1 MKKFFVTLL
10 GVLMAVG
17 LGTAAMAAPTLSFDI
32 DFYGD
37 HTSYDKGVFD
47 TGSTIDLIVGQS
59 VNVDILFS
67 VTEEGIV
74 AGGFTIPINSATLS
88 ASDLSF
94 PTPFINAGYSGIDAD
109 KIDYEAMAWP
119 GGTVVGPGSD
129 YLFASFVLTCSGLGL
144 DELWLNDLDSRIQWV
159 TSPSGFDLDD
169 QLGVKLASVNN
180 NVPIPGALWLLGSGL
195 IGLFGIRRRMKK

>member
-17 LGTAAMAAPTLSFDI
+17 FGTAAMAAPTLNFDI
-32 DFYGD
+32 DFYSD
-37 HTSYDKGVFD
+37 STPYDEGVFD

-59 VNVDILFS
+59 VNVDIYFS
-67 VTEEGIV
+67 VTEEGV
-74 AGGFTIPINSATLS
+74 SGGGFTIPINSATLS
-88 ASDLSF
+88 ASNLSF
-94 PTPFINAGYSGIDAD
+94 PSAFIDTGSSGIDAD
-109 KIDYEAMAWP
+109 KINYEAYAVP
-119 GGTVVGPGSD
+119 PGTVVGPGSN